1 MDCQGCDGIR
11 FGLDVGNF
19 LSGLGD
25 GLHGGS
31 LGSIHITNRSGSGIL
46 HAFHRCV
53 LGGGD
58 LLLCSIY
65 HTGGIL
71 LHASSGILDA
81 FDLGSTFILE
91 CLDRSFCGAVH
102 CIVEAG
108 HRLNRSILCGNRIFL
123 CLGSGLGIL
132 LCTGRSI
139 FSTLGKLGHLLLGL
153 LGNLE
158 CFNDAVRICEDFLN
172 LLDLRLG
179 FQGVIVQSST
189 LYFQIEVGAGQAVF
203 RGAACGSKHQLKG
216 ILSGDGGHL
225 LGHLHGDSRNGVD
238 HLKGTRSRD
247 AVAIQLGA
255 ANLSRHTGIRNRQG
269 TLAGIQLKNQLH
281 IGIVLRQMDGERNAA
296 RHHIQFIRSFKHPRP
311 SLLSHEQRP

>member
-1 MDCQGCDGIR
+1 M
-11 FGLDVGNF
+11 
-19 LSGLGD
+19 
-25 GLHGGS
+25 
-31 LGSIHITNRSGSGIL
+31 
-46 HAFHRCV
+46 
-53 LGGGD
+53 
-58 LLLCSIY
+58 
-65 HTGGIL
+65 
-71 LHASSGILDA
+71 DA

-102 CIVEAG
+102 RIVEAG
-108 HRLNRSILCGNRIFL
+108 HCANCLVSGSYGIFL

-132 LCTGRSI
+132 LCAGRSI
-139 FSTLGKLGHLLLGL
+139 FSPLGKLGHLLLGL

-172 LLDLRLG
+172 FLDLRLG
-179 FQGVIVQSST
+179 FQGVVVQRST
-189 LYFQIEVGAGQAVF
+189 LYLQIEVGAGKTVF
-203 RGAACGSKHQLKG
+203 RRTACGSQHQLEG
-216 ILSGDGGHL
+216 ILSGNGGHL
-225 LGHLHGDSRNGVD
+225 LGHLRRNGRHRVD
-238 HLKGTRSRD
+238 YLKGTRSRD

-296 RHHIQFIRSFKHPRP
+296 GHHIQFIRSFKHSRP